1 MQLKTISFP
10 LIMWILLMMSEM
22 VSAQSRTQTL
32 KGRILDTDTRV
43 PLSFV
48 NVYVLNTDP
57 IIGTMSDDQGYFKLE
72 NVPLGRVSIQLSF
85 LGYEEKTVSNLML
98 ISGKETELEI
108 EMSESITALNE
119 VVISSRQHKSE
130 VSNEMAQ
137 ISSKSVLIEE
147 SNRYAGSFGDP
158 ARLVSSFAGV
168 SSAADG
174 NNDIIV
180 RGNNSRFIQWR
191 LEGTEIPNPN
201 HFAQEGM
208 TGGPISA
215 LNSKM
220 LANSEFYTGA
230 FAPQYGNALAGI
242 FDMRLRTGNSEKR
255 EHSFSV
261 GALGLEM
268 STEGPLAKNSR
279 ASYLI
284 NYRYSTLALLDEL
297 NLVDFGGVPKYQ
309 DVSLKVVIPTR
320 QLGTIS
326 IFGLGGNS
334 SIDTDFAEEE
344 FPDKILESYG
354 QESRVGVIGLKHS
367 INVNQDAYIHS
378 GISFA
383 NNRSKQIGS
392 RLYSGETLQEALNS
406 NLNNNVWRFNSTLN
420 YKLNARHQV
429 QGGVVMSYYNFDFNN
444 SYFDPLQDRMVNN
457 QQQADQAWLGQVFL
471 SWKWRITENISLV
484 NGLHS
489 QKTSQNSEIT
499 IEPRTSVRIAL
510 DSRQTLTA
518 GLGIH
523 SSMSSLS
530 NYFAIIPNNSGM
542 SVMPNTNMQLL
553 KARHYVIGYENRLN
567 KNLFLKLEAYYQD
580 LYDIPV
586 EAGSSSY
593 SLINQT
599 FDFTDRTLVN
609 EGKGRN
615 VGMELTLE
623 RYFADGYYFLL
634 TASVY
639 NSEYKATDGKWRNS
653 RFNGNYIFNALA
665 GKEFKIGKN
674 KNNVL
679 GFNVKTSLLGA
690 RRVQDIK
697 LDESIERGFAVYDE
711 ETPFARRGTDVFVLN
726 FAVSYRINKRN
737 VSHEFKAD
745 IQNMLN
751 NQATIDYYFNS
762 TTNKIES
769 IEQLALLPVI
779 SYTLNF

>member
-1 MQLKTISFP
+1 MKLQKIY
-10 LIMWILLMMSEM
+10 LITFMLFLLSGI
-22 VSAQSRTQTL
+22 VTAQIRTQTL

-48 NVYVLNTDP
+48 NVYVLNSDP
-57 IIGTMSDDQGYFKLE
+57 VIGTMSDDQGYFKLE

-85 LGYEEKTVSNLML
+85 LGYEEKTVSNLVL
-98 ISGKETELEI
+98 ISGKEIELEI
-108 EMSESITALNE
+108 EMSESITALSE
-119 VVISSRQHKSE
+119 IVISSRQHKSE
-130 VSNEMAQ
+130 ISNEMAQ
-137 ISSKSVLIEE
+137 ISSKSVLVEE

-230 FAPQYGNALAGI
+230 FAPQYGNALGGI

-255 EHSFSV
+255 EHSISV
-261 GALGLEM
+261 GALGLEL
-268 STEGPLAKNSR
+268 STEGPLSRNSR

-309 DVSLKVVIPTR
+309 DVSFKVVVPTQR
-320 QLGTIS
+320 MGTFS
-326 IFGLGGNS
+326 LFGLGGNS
-334 SIDTDFAEEE
+334 NINSDFAEEA
-344 FPDKILESYG
+344 FPEKILESFG
-354 QESRVGVIGLKHS
+354 QESRVGVLGFKHS
-367 INVNQDAYIHS
+367 INVNQDAWLHT
-378 GISFA
+378 GLSFA
-383 NNRSKQIGS
+383 NNRSKLIGS
-392 RLYSGETLQEALNS
+392 RLYSGESLQEALNS

-420 YKLNARHQV
+420 YKLNAQHLL
-429 QGGVVMSYYNFDFNN
+429 QGGLVLSNYNFDFNN
-444 SYFDPLQDRMVNN
+444 RYFDPLQDKMVDN
-457 QQQADQAWLGQVFL
+457 QKQAGQAWLGQLFV
-471 SWKWRITENISLV
+471 SWKWRITENLSLV
-484 NGLHS
+484 NGIHS

-499 IEPRTSVRIAL
+499 IEPRTSLRMAL

-518 GLGIH
+518 GTGIH

-530 NYFAIIPNNSGM
+530 NYFAIIPDNMGISE
-542 SVMPNTNMQLL
+542 MPNANMQLL
-553 KARHYVIGYENRLN
+553 KARHYVLGYENRLS

-599 FDFTDRTLVN
+599 ADFTDRKLVN

-615 VGMELTLE
+615 LGLELTLE

-639 NSEYKATDGKWRNS
+639 NSEYKAGDGKWRNS
-653 RFNGNYIFNALA
+653 RYNGNYVFNALA
-665 GKEFKIGKN
+665 GKEFKMGRN

-679 GFNVKTSLLGA
+679 AFNAKTSLLGA
-690 RRVQDIK
+690 RRVQNIK
-697 LDESIERGFAVYDE
+697 LEESIVRGYAVYDE
-711 ETPFARRGTDVFVLN
+711 DNPFAKRGTDVFVLN
-726 FAVSYRINKRN
+726 FAVSYRLNKRR
-737 VSHEFKAD
+737 VTHEFKAD

-769 IEQLALLPVI
+769 IKQLALLPVV

>member
-1 MQLKTISFP
+1 MKLQKTILILSILP
-10 LIMWILLMMSEM
+10 LLLLSGI
-22 VSAQSRTQTL
+22 VSAQNRTQTL
-32 KGRILDTDTRV
+32 KGRILDTDTRS

-57 IIGTMSDDQGYFKLE
+57 IIGTMSDDRGYFKLE
-72 NVPLGRVSIQLSF
+72 NVPVGRVSIQLSF
-85 LGYEEKTVSNLML
+85 LGYEEKTVSNLVL

-108 EMSESITALNE
+108 EMNESITALNE
-119 VVISSRQHKSE
+119 IVISSKQHKSE
-130 VSNEMAQ
+130 LSNEMAQ
-137 ISSKSVLIEE
+137 ISSRSVLVEE

-230 FAPQYGNALAGI
+230 FASQYGNALAGI
-242 FDMRLRTGNSEKR
+242 FDMRLRTGNSEKH
-255 EHSFSV
+255 EHSISV

-268 STEGPLAKNSR
+268 STEGPISQNSR

-309 DVSLKVVIPTR
+309 DLSFKVVIPTR
-320 QLGTIS
+320 QLGTFS
-326 IFGLGGNS
+326 LFGLGGNS
-334 SIDTDFAEEE
+334 KINSDFAEEE
-344 FPDKILESYG
+344 FPDKILESFA
-354 QESRVGVIGLKHS
+354 QESRVGVIGLKH
-367 INVNQDAYIHS
+367 IVNVNQYAYLNS

-383 NNRSKQIGS
+383 NNRSKLIGS
-392 RLYSGETLQEALNS
+392 RLYTGETMQEALHS

-420 YKLNARHQV
+420 YKLNAQHQV
-429 QGGVVMSYYNFDFNN
+429 QAGVVISLYNFDFKNRF
-444 SYFDPLQDRMVNN
+444 FDPLQDRMIDN
-457 QQQADQAWLGQVFL
+457 QQQADQAWLGQMFI
-471 SWKWRITENISLV
+471 SWKWRITESISLV
-484 NGLHS
+484 NGIHS
-489 QKTSQNSEIT
+489 QKTSQNAELT
-499 IEPRTSVRIAL
+499 VEPRTSIRLAL
-510 DSRQTLTA
+510 DNRQTLTA
-518 GLGIH
+518 GIGIH

-530 NYFAIIPNNSGM
+530 NYFAIIPDNMGLSE
-542 SVMPNTNMQLL
+542 MPNTNMQLL
-553 KARHYVIGYENRLN
+553 KARHYVIGYENRLS

-586 EAGSSSY
+586 EEGNSSY

-599 FDFTDRTLVN
+599 FEFTDRKLVN
-609 EGKGRN
+609 EGRGRN
-615 VGMELTLE
+615 LGLEMTLE
-623 RYFADGYYFLL
+623 RYFADGYYFLV

-639 NSEYKATDGKWRNS
+639 NSEYKVTDGKWRNS
-653 RFNGNYIFNALA
+653 RFNGNYVFNALA
-665 GKEFKIGKN
+665 GKEYKIGRN

-679 GFNVKTSLLGA
+679 GINVKASLLGA
-690 RRVQDIK
+690 RRIQDIK
-697 LDESIERGFAVYDE
+697 LEESIVRSFAVYDE
-711 ETPFARRGTDVFVLN
+711 DNPFANRGTDVFVLN
-726 FAVSYRINKRN
+726 FAVNYRINKRR

-769 IEQLALLPVI
+769 IKQLALLPVI

>member
-1 MQLKTISFP
+1 MQLKKISLLLTICF
-10 LIMWILLMMSEM
+10 MLLSGL
-22 VSAQSRTQTL
+22 VFAQNRTQTL

-43 PLSFV
+43 PLPFV
-48 NVYVLNTDP
+48 NVYVLNSDP
-57 IIGTMSDDQGYFKLE
+57 VMGTMSDDQGYFRLE
-72 NVPLGRVSIQLSF
+72 KVPLGRVSIQLSF
-85 LGYEEKTVSNLML
+85 LGYEEKMVSNIVM

-119 VVISSRQHKSE
+119 IVISSRQHKSE
-130 VSNEMAQ
+130 ISNEMAQ
-137 ISSKSVLIEE
+137 ISSKSVLVEE

-158 ARLVSSFAGV
+158 ARLVSAFAGV

-255 EHSFSV
+255 EHSV
-261 GALGLEM
+261 TIGALGLEM
-268 STEGPLAKNSR
+268 STEGPISKNSR

-309 DVSLKVVIPTR
+309 DLSFKVVIPT
-320 QLGTIS
+320 QKMGTIS
-326 IFGLGGNS
+326 LFGLGGNS
-334 SIDTDFAEEE
+334 KINTDFAEEE
-344 FPDKILESYG
+344 FPDKILESYA
-354 QESRVGVIGLKHS
+354 QESRVGVLGLKHS
-367 INVNQDAYIHS
+367 INVNKDAFIHS
-378 GISFA
+378 GLSFA
-383 NNRSKQIGS
+383 NNRSKQTGS
-392 RLYSGETLQEALNS
+392 RLYSGETLKEALNS
-406 NLNNNVWRFNSTLN
+406 NLDNNVWRFNSTLN
-420 YKLNARHQV
+420 YKLNARHQI
-429 QGGVVMSYYNFDFNN
+429 QGGVVMSFYNFDFNN
-444 SYFDPLQDRMVNN
+444 RYFDPLLDRMVDN
-457 QQQADQAWLGQVFL
+457 QQQAGQAWLGQLFV
-471 SWKWRITENISLV
+471 SWKWRITESISLV
-484 NGLHS
+484 NGIHS

-499 IEPRTSVRIAL
+499 IEPRTSLRMAL
-510 DSRQTLTA
+510 DNRQTFTA
-518 GLGIH
+518 GVGTH

-530 NYFAIIPNNSGM
+530 NYFAIVPNNLGISE
-542 SVMPNTNMQLL
+542 MPNTSMQLL
-553 KARHYVIGYENRLN
+553 KARHYVIGYENRIN

-580 LYDIPV
+580 LFDIPV

-599 FDFTDRTLVN
+599 FEFTDRSLIN

-615 VGMELTLE
+615 VGMEMTLE
-623 RYFADGYYFLL
+623 RYFADGYYFLV
-634 TASVY
+634 TASAY

-653 RFNGNYIFNALA
+653 RFNGNYVFNALA
-665 GKEFKIGKN
+665 GKEYKIGRN

-679 GFNVKTSLLGA
+679 GFNAKSSLLGA
-690 RRVQDIK
+690 RRIQHIK
-697 LDESIERGFAVYDE
+697 LEESIARGYAVYDE
-711 ETPFARRGTDVFVLN
+711 ETPFAKRGTDVFVLN
-726 FAVSYRINKRN
+726 FAVSYRINKRR

-762 TTNKIES
+762 TTNKIEP
-769 IEQLALLPVI
+769 IKQLALLPVI